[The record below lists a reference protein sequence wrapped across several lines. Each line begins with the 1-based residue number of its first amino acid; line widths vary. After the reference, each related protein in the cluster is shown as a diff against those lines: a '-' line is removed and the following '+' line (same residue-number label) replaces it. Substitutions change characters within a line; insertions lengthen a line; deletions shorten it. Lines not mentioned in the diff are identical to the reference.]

1 MNAYDPF
8 IKQNLYVTML
18 RVHII
23 IYYTYLFNK
32 LIPLDSAHMLLLI
45 NNNFFFQ
52 KNPRSLHLQITLDD

>member
-23 IYYTYLFNK
+23 IYYTYLYNK

-45 NNNFFFQ
+45 NNNFFFFQ
-52 KNPRSLHLQITLDD
+52 KTLGVYIYRSL